1 LIAGTGFPI
10 LPVFPRCASA
20 QLCSRTSPGRG
31 TPAGE
36 PYFAPFT
43 AYYFKTTAYP
53 FPEGCSFA
61 R

>member
-1 LIAGTGFPI
+1 
-10 LPVFPRCASA
+10 VPRCV
-20 QLCSRTSPGRG
+20 SRPG

-53 FPEGCSFA
+53 FLEGVFLCPLISSISMVLEPS
-61 R
+61 